1 MDKNKASEIITK
13 NIKNYMSVF
22 INRVSKNIED
32 RIIYYFKIK
41 KNLNLKKPNYCI
53 KFYKNDIKT
62 AKPKFRLGS
71 NIILDKPIGSTSMHA
86 TIYYSI
92 FRDKNK
98 RLYKFAIKTTPITKI
113 TEKEVIILQQLTE
126 LIITRRCPHFPI
138 IYSIIKCDNND
149 MNDSSYI
156 KSSSNKSISKIP
168 IFHYNKYYSI
178 LTELANGDVKTF
190 MKNHNKEI
198 KLVKNALAQI
208 WLSLIFYYKYT
219 NNYHSDAHDGN
230 FLYHKIKSGGYFHYK
245 IYEKD
250 YYLKNEGY
258 LWIIWDLEQSK
269 PLDSLL
275 GNHYELLDLTFDFKT
290 INYYF
295 TNHLQLKDSKEIKRI
310 LKNTIKYTPTNLKIL
325 IEQLLNY
332 LVKTKILRRKINEK
346 PINNI
351 PYN

>member
-13 NIKNYMSVF
+13 NIKNYISVF

-41 KNLNLKKPNYCI
+41 KNLNLKKPYYCI

-62 AKPKFRLGS
+62 AKSKFRLGS
-71 NIILDKPIGSTSMHA
+71 NIILDKPIGSTSDHA

-98 RLYKFAIKTTPITKI
+98 RLYKFAIKTTPITSK
-113 TEKEVIILQQLTE
+113 TENEIIILKQLTE
-126 LIITRRCPHFPI
+126 LTITRKCPHFPM
-138 IYSIIKCDNND
+138 IYDIVKCENNKN
-149 MNDSSYI
+149 NDSSYI
-156 KSSSNKSISKIP
+156 KSSSNKSINNVP
-168 IFHYNKYYSI
+168 IFHYKKYYSI

-190 MKNHNKEI
+190 MKIYNKEI

-219 NNYHSDAHDGN
+219 NNYHTDAHDGN
-230 FLYHKIKSGGYFHYK
+230 FLYHKIKPGGYFHYK

-250 YYLKNEGY
+250 YYLKNEGF
-258 LWIIWDLEQSK
+258 LWIIWDLEHSLR
-269 PLDSLL
+269 LDTLISY
-275 GNHYELLDLTFDFKT
+275 HYELLDLTFDFKT
-290 INYYF
+290 INYYI
-295 TNHLQLKDSKEIKRI
+295 TNHLQLKYRKEINQI
-310 LKNTIKYTPTNLKIL
+310 LKNKIKYTPTNLKIL

-332 LVKTKILRRKINEK
+332 LVKNNILQRKINEK